1 MNSAPVIQNLALDI
15 YDNLPHYLPALQDAA
30 RKLLFE
36 CNPQLTDEVELFN
49 PQQYQQQYFVNVEF
63 SEPYYHSE
71 LTNINAEDCGKLTRI
86 EGTCIRAYPIHPEL
100 IRGYFKCR
108 NCGAIKPDQI

>member
-1 MNSAPVIQNLALDI
+1 M
-15 YDNLPHYLPALQDAA
+15 
-30 RKLLFE
+30 
-36 CNPQLTDEVELFN
+36 
-49 PQQYQQQYFVNVEF
+49 EF

-71 LTNINAEDCGKLTRI
+71 LKNINAEDCGKLTRI

-108 NCGAIKPDQI
+108 VCGAIKPD